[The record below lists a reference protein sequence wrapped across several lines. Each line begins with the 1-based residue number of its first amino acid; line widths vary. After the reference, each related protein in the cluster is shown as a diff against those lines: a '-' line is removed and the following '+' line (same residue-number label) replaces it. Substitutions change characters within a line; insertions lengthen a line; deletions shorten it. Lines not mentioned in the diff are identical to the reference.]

1 MAEKVAEAFI
11 SFVMEKLFEKLS
23 SAKFL
28 ILFWGKKSIDDQLK
42 ELNMKLKKAN
52 LLLNDAEDK
61 QLEEPNVK
69 KWLDELKGVI
79 YRAQDLVDEIE
90 YEFESNTSLRK
101 KRKFSNYIIPSFSEF
116 DRTVQGELYKLK
128 TLFNRLFLLVNWK
141 AKPFLSST
149 KFYKTAPGEI
159 AKIMEDLNHLLDDE
173 VTRGLKVEGAHKNIT
188 IGEATSQTPLAP
200 WLEGGRVRGRDA
212 DEKKIMDFLL
222 CNEVWGGK
230 IGVLP
235 VVINTQTKQ

>member
-42 ELNMKLKKAN
+42 ELNVKLKKAN
-52 LLLNDAEDK
+52 LLLNDAEDR

-69 KWLDELKGVI
+69 KWLDELKDVI

-90 YEFESNTSLRK
+90 YEARAKTEHESESSTSLGK

-128 TLFNRLFLLVNWK
+128 LY
-141 AKPFLSST
+141 ST
-149 KFYKTAPGEI
+149 NSF
-159 AKIMEDLNHLLDDE
+159 
-173 VTRGLKVEGAHKNIT
+173 
-188 IGEATSQTPLAP
+188 
-200 WLEGGRVRGRDA
+200 
-212 DEKKIMDFLL
+212 F
-222 CNEVWGGK
+222 
-230 IGVLP
+230 
-235 VVINTQTKQ
+235 